1 MLRHR
6 LPSGAFAAV
15 LFLFPAL
22 CSAQSISIVSGN
34 GQMICPGCIV
44 AVGTRQVLAPM
55 IVQVNGANGS
65 PLADTPVTWSVSA
78 AGIAPFTANT
88 TTGTNGQ
95 ASYTQPIIEPTFGES
110 VLPVTITAT
119 ATAVKASVGFVS
131 TSLGATSEGASPV
144 LINLSPID
152 LPPPLSGAAGQPSAT
167 VIQVQV
173 YLLTGVGVPNV
184 AVQLTSGGA
193 QGTATVSC
201 MTGAG
206 QEAGTV
212 LTNTTGGATCNP
224 VFGLIGTGFYTVT
237 IGGTYASFSPA
248 PLTVTAGPPAIIKIV
263 SGNNQSVNPGG
274 KVPAALVAEVTD
286 LGGNPSDGAQV
297 AWTVSPAGSF
307 TLSNLVT
314 SSGANGQVSANA
326 TGGSA
331 GGLATVTVSLV
342 SNSAVK
348 VAFSLTVNVVFTA
361 LDIVS
366 GNNQSVQIDQPFPDP
381 LVVQVNDGTT
391 AVSGATVSFK
401 VVSGTAT
408 LSAASVVTGSNGQA
422 SVTATAGATIGTIAI
437 TATVGS
443 GIGAIV
449 QTFNL
454 NALQVGPKI
463 TGIANA
469 AGFQANYISPCS
481 LATISGTGLATGI
494 QGYVSYFLVPP
505 MQMAGVTVTFAGAS
519 APILNVVNQGGQE
532 SVSVQVPCDVVPG
545 PAVPLVV
552 TVNGG
557 STTTSVNVD
566 ALSPGVFQIVMSDGL
581 VHPVMLRP
589 DGSVVS
595 IENPARL
602 GETTRMY
609 VTGLGQTTP
618 ALSTDQFVPLVP
630 DPTTGDLIPQ
640 ILSVNLQV
648 VVGVNNSG
656 LVLLS
661 AQYAYGMVGVYE
673 LTFQMPAQAPT
684 GNDVPFE
691 IFQCQDTQCDKVVY
705 GNATTVPLQ
714 P

>member
-6 LPSGAFAAV
+6 LPSGAFATA

-44 AVGTRQVLAPM
+44 AVGARQVLAPM
-55 IVQVNGANGS
+55 TVLVKDANGN
-65 PLADTPVTWSVSA
+65 PVANTPVTWAVSA
-78 AGIAPFTANT
+78 PGITGFSANT
-88 TTGTNGQ
+88 TTGTNGE
-95 ASYTQPIIEPTFGES
+95 ASYSQPIIEPGFGVS

-119 ATAVKASVGFVS
+119 ATAYKASVGFVS
-131 TSLGATSEGASPV
+131 TSLGASLEGLSPV
-144 LINLSPID
+144 IINLAPVA
-152 LPPPLSGAAGQPSAT
+152 LPPPLSGAAGQPSTT
-167 VIQVQV
+167 VLQVQV
-173 YLLTGVGVPNV
+173 YLVTGVGVPNI

-193 QGTATVSC
+193 QGQATVSC

-206 QEAGTV
+206 QEPGIV
-212 LTNTTGGATCNP
+212 LTSATGGATCTP
-224 VFGLIGTGFYTVT
+224 VFGEIGTGFYTVT
-237 IGGTYASFSPA
+237 VGGTYASFSPA

-263 SGNNQSVNPGG
+263 SGNNQSANPGG
-274 KVPAALVAEVTD
+274 RTAPLVAEVTD

-297 AWTVSPAGSF
+297 AWTVSPVGSF
-307 TLSNLVT
+307 TLSNLST
-314 SSGANGQVSANA
+314 ASGANGQVSANA
-326 TGGSA
+326 TAGSA
-331 GGLATVTVSLV
+331 GGQATVTVSLV
-342 SNSAVK
+342 GNSAVQ
-348 VAFSLTVNVVFTA
+348 VSFSLTVNVIFTA
-361 LDIVS
+361 LEIVS
-366 GNNQSVQIDQPFPDP
+366 GNNQSIQINQPFPDP
-381 LVVQVNDGTT
+381 LVVQVNDGATP
-391 AVSGATVSFK
+391 VSGATVTFK

-408 LSAASVVTGSNGQA
+408 LSAASVVTGANGQA
-422 SVTATAGATIGTIAI
+422 SVNATAGATIGPIAI

-443 GIGAIV
+443 GIGAIS
-449 QTFNL
+449 QAFNL

-463 TGIANA
+463 TGISNA

-481 LATISGTGLATGI
+481 LATIFGTGLATGI

-566 ALSPGVFQIVMSDGL
+566 ALSPGVFQTLMSDNL
-581 VHPVMLRP
+581 LHPVMLRP

-595 IENPARL
+595 LQNPARL

-609 VTGLGQTTP
+609 ATGLGQTSPT
-618 ALSTDQFVPLVP
+618 AVGTDQFVPLVP
-630 DPTTGDLIPQ
+630 DSSGNLVPEAMN
-640 ILSVNLQV
+640 VNLQV
-648 VVGVNNSG
+648 VLGVNNSG

-691 IFQCQDTQCDKVVY
+691 IFQCADTQCDKVVY
-705 GNATTVPLQ
+705 GNPTTIPLQ

>member
-1 MLRHR
+1 
-6 LPSGAFAAV
+6 
-15 LFLFPAL
+15 
-22 CSAQSISIVSGN
+22 
-34 GQMICPGCIV
+34 
-44 AVGTRQVLAPM
+44 M

-65 PLADTPVTWSVSA
+65 PLADSPVTWSVSA
-78 AGIAPFTANT
+78 PGISPFTATT

-95 ASYTQPIIEPTFGES
+95 ASYTQPLIEPTFGES

-119 ATAVKASVGFVS
+119 ATAIKASVGFVS
-131 TSLGATSEGASPV
+131 TSLGATLEGASPV
-144 LINLSPID
+144 LIDIVPID
-152 LPPPLSGAAGQPSAT
+152 LPPPLTGAAGQPATT

-201 MTGAG
+201 QGTGI
-206 QEAGTV
+206 V
-212 LTNTTGGATCNP
+212 LTSTTGGATCTP

-237 IGGTYASFSPA
+237 IGGTYAAFSPA
-248 PLTVTAGPPAIIKIV
+248 PLTVTAGPPAIIKII
-263 SGNNQSVNPGG
+263 SGNNQSVNPEG
-274 KVPAALVAEVTD
+274 KAPAALVAEVTD
-286 LGGNPSDGAQV
+286 QGGNPSDGAQV
-297 AWTVSPAGSF
+297 AWTVSPVGSF

-314 SSGANGQVSANA
+314 SSAANGQVSANA

-331 GGLATVTVSLV
+331 GGQATVTVSLV

-348 VAFSLTVNVVFTA
+348 VSFSLTVNVIFTA
-361 LDIVS
+361 IEIVS
-366 GNNQSVQIDQPFPDP
+366 GNNQSVQIDQPFPDA
-381 LVVQVNDGTT
+381 LVVQVNDGSTP
-391 AVSGATVSFK
+391 VSGATVDFK
-401 VVSGTAT
+401 LVSGTAA
-408 LSAASVVTGSNGQA
+408 LSAASAVTGSNGQA
-422 SVTATAGATIGTIAI
+422 SVNVTAGATVGPIGI
-437 TATVGS
+437 TATVG
-443 GIGAIV
+443 AIS
-449 QTFNL
+449 QAFNL
-454 NALQVGPKI
+454 TALQVGPTI
-463 TGIANA
+463 TGISNA

-481 LATISGTGLATGI
+481 LATIFGTGLATGI

-505 MQMAGVTVTFAGAS
+505 FQMAGVTVTFAGVS
-519 APILNVVNQGGQE
+519 APILNVVNEGGQE

-557 STTTSVNVD
+557 STTLSVNVD
-566 ALSPGVFQIVMSDGL
+566 ALSPGVFQTTMSDGL
-581 VHPVMLRP
+581 LHPVMLRP

-595 IENPARL
+595 LQNPARL

-609 VTGLGQTTP
+609 VTGLGQTSPT
-618 ALSTDQFVPLVP
+618 AVSTDQFVPLEPDSSGNLVP
-630 DPTTGDLIPQ
+630 EAMN
-640 ILSVNLQV
+640 VNLQV

-705 GNATTVPLQ
+705 GNSTTVPLQ